1 MNRKFII
8 YTDGA
13 SRGNPGH
20 ASAGFVIQTSDGV
33 IWTEEGQY
41 LGVATNNIAEYTAV
55 KLALEKLSNDF
66 QKYLPAEVEVR
77 ADSQLVIRQM
87 LGEYKIKN
95 PQLKVI
101 YLQIQKLI
109 ADIGDIV
116 FTHVPREQNVLA
128 DKMANLAIDRHLVRL

>member
-1 MNRKFII
+1 M
-8 YTDGA
+8 
-13 SRGNPGH
+13 
-20 ASAGFVIQTSDGV
+20 
-33 IWTEEGQY
+33 
-41 LGVATNNIAEYTAV
+41 GVATNNIAEYTAV